1 MRSRDLLQLTFSS
14 VRAARGRSRLTALG
28 IAIGIAAVVLLTA
41 VGEGIHRFVVAEFTQ
56 FGTHIVAINPGKA
69 QTHGASIGIFGS
81 PRPLTLDDALAMER
95 LPGVRAVV
103 PALWGN
109 AEVRGNGRKRRTM
122 VYGVGPEFPEA
133 FRFEVAA
140 GRFLED
146 GDPHAARAQA
156 VLGSRLKRELFGNL
170 SPLGAQVRVAGHRFR
185 VIGVMRPKGTMLGF
199 DLDDT
204 LYLPTARALELFN
217 RNGVMEIDVLYQPG
231 TDEDEL
237 VAGIRRLI
245 SARHGRDDVTITTQ
259 KQMLEVLGSVLDV
272 LTLAVAGL
280 GGISLAVGSV
290 GILTIMTIAVSE
302 RTAEVGLLRALGST
316 RRDILLLFLGESA
329 LLATLGGLLGL
340 ALGLGGALLLGQLLP
355 SLPVHPAWPYV
366 FAALAGS
373 TLIGLAAGILP
384 ARRAARLDP
393 IEALRSE

>member
-1 MRSRDLLQLTFSS
+1 MRPRDLLRLTFSS
-14 VRAARGRSRLTALG
+14 VHAARGRSGLTALG

-41 VGEGIHRFVVAEFTQ
+41 VGEGVHRFVVAEFTQ

-69 QTHGASIGIFGS
+69 QTHGTSVGILGS
-81 PRPLTLDDALAMER
+81 PRPLTLDDTLALER

-109 AEVRGNGRKRRTM
+109 AEVRGNGRKRRIL
-122 VYGVGPEFPEA
+122 VYGVGPGFPEA

-140 GRFLED
+140 GHFLD
-146 GDPHAARAQA
+146 DSDPRAARAQA
-156 VLGSRLKRELFGNL
+156 VLGSRLRQELFGNRN
-170 SPLGAQVRVAGHRFR
+170 PLGAQVRVAGHRFR

-204 LYLPTARALELFN
+204 LYLPAARALELFN
-217 RNGVMEIDVLYQPG
+217 RTGLMEIDVLYHPG
-231 TDEDEL
+231 SDEEAL
-237 VAGIRRLI
+237 VAGIHRLI
-245 SARHGRDDVTITTQ
+245 AARHGRDDVTVTTQ

-302 RTAEVGLLRALGST
+302 RTAEVGLLRALGGT
-316 RRDILLLFLGESA
+316 RQDILWLFLGESA

-340 ALGLGGALLLGQLLP
+340 ALGLGGALLLAQLLP
-355 SLPVHPAWPYV
+355 SLPVHPAWPYAV
-366 FAALAGS
+366 AALAGS
-373 TLIGLAAGILP
+373 ALIGLAAGVLP

-393 IEALRSE
+393 IETLRSE